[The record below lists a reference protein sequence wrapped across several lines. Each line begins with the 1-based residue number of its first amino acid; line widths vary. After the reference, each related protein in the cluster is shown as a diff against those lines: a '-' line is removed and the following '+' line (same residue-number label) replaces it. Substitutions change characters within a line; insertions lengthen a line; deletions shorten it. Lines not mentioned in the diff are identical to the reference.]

1 MPILLDHTAEDQ
13 STNTLD
19 SKGCYHC
26 GEPCEEELIQ
36 LGDKNFCC
44 VGCKTV
50 YELLSE
56 NQLDTFYRLEA
67 TPGKT
72 LRTRA
77 REDYAWLDEAA
88 AIAKICDYQDE
99 NRLKVTFHLPQI
111 HCTSCI
117 WLLENLYRLDEGV
130 LKSQVNFMTQ
140 EAHLQID
147 PQEISLRQLVELLSR
162 IGYAPRLQMDKLN
175 APKAPVIDRTFAY
188 QLGVAGFAFGN
199 IMLLSFP
206 EYLGLKELAFQRWF
220 GYLNILLVLPVL
232 LFSVKSYGQS
242 AWNSLRQGQLN
253 IDVPITLGIVV
264 LFFRSVFEIISEI
277 GPGYL
282 DSLAGLVFFLLIGRW
297 FQQRTYH
304 HLSFERNYQSYFPI
318 AVMRKQA
325 EGWASITLDQLAIGD
340 EIRITN
346 NGLLPADGVLLSGE
360 ARLDYSFVTGEAD
373 PVRRQPGERLFAG
386 GRQTG
391 GEITVLLEKAVSQS
405 YLTQL
410 WNDEAFQKAYVPG
423 SSQLLEKI
431 GKYFTPTVLLIALL
445 TIAYWWPIDHRI
457 ALHAFT
463 AVLIIA
469 CPCALA
475 LSVPFTLGNAL
486 RLLGKNEVYLKNT
499 GVLESLYDVDA
510 IVFDKTGTLTS
521 GAGKEQLVVPSSISA
536 RNKSVIKSLASQSA
550 HPISRLLTSLWP
562 SVKRLEVLGFE
573 ELAGRGIKAVVD
585 GELVALGSA
594 SFLGLART
602 EPGTWAKIGEEI
614 IGPFAIK
621 HQFREGVAAIL
632 QEWSQKYELYLLS
645 GDNDA
650 SQKQLA
656 AFFPEDHLHFQ
667 QSPHDKLA
675 FIKKLQSQGKKVLMV
690 GDGLN
695 DSGALQ
701 QSEVGLVVTEDVNNF
716 TPACDIILGSKQ
728 FANLSSI
735 MHYGQRSIHLVYG
748 AFVLAFIYNVIG
760 LSFAVQGLLSP
771 LIAAILMPLS
781 SITIAVFG
789 VLGSSYFF
797 RAGFSAVKAANPA
810 SLPVTKVTQGAD

>member
-1 MPILLDHTAEDQ
+1 MAILLDHNAD
-13 STNTLD
+13 NTTQKTYG
-19 SKGCYHC
+19 SQGCYHC

-56 NQLDTFYRLEA
+56 NQLDTFYRLES
-67 TPGKT
+67 TPGNT

-77 REDYAWLDEAA
+77 REDYAWLDEPA
-88 AIAKICDYQDE
+88 AIAKICDYQDDKH
-99 NRLKVTFHLPQI
+99 LKVTFHLPQI

-117 WLLENLYRLDEGV
+117 WLLEHLYRLDEGV
-130 LKSQVNFMTQ
+130 LKSQVNFLSQ
-140 EAHLQID
+140 EAYIQID
-147 PQEISLRQLVELLSR
+147 PQKISLRALVELLSR
-162 IGYAPRLQMDKLN
+162 IGYAPRLQMDKLSSE
-175 APKAPVIDRTFAY
+175 KEPVVDRTFAY
-188 QLGVAGFAFGN
+188 QLGIAGFAFGN

-206 EYLGLKELAFQRWF
+206 EYFGLTDLAFQRWF

-232 LFSVKSYGQS
+232 LFSAKSYWQS
-242 AWNSLRQGQLN
+242 AWQSLRQRQLN
-253 IDVPITLGIVV
+253 IDVPITLGIAV
-264 LFFRSVFEIISEI
+264 LFFRSVFEIISEL

-318 AVMRKQA
+318 AVMRRLAGK
-325 EGWASITLDQLAIGD
+325 WSSITLDQLTIGD
-340 EIRITN
+340 EIKITN
-346 NGLLPADGVLLSGE
+346 NGLLPADGELLSGE
-360 ARLDYSFVTGEAD
+360 ARMDYSFVTGEAD
-373 PVRRQPGERLFAG
+373 PVRSQVGAQLFAG

-391 GEITVLLEKAVSQS
+391 GEITVRLVKAVSQS

-410 WNDEAFQKAYVPG
+410 WNDEAFQKAYIPG

-431 GKYFTPTVLLIALL
+431 GRYFTPTVLLIALV
-445 TIAYWWPIDHRI
+445 TIGYWWPIDHRI

-486 RLLGKNEVYLKNT
+486 RLLGKNQVYIKNT
-499 GVLESLYDVDA
+499 SVLESLYDVDT

-521 GAGKEQLVVPSSISA
+521 GAGKEQLSAPGTISE
-536 RNKSVIKSLASQSA
+536 RNKSIIKSLASQSS
-550 HPISRLLTSLWP
+550 HPVSRLLSAFWP
-562 SVKRLEVLGFE
+562 SAQQTGVTDFQEVAGSGVKARLE
-573 ELAGRGIKAVVD
+573 
-585 GELVALGSA
+585 GEPVALGSA
-594 SFLGLART
+594 SFLGITTKEA
-602 EPGTWAKIGEEI
+602 GTWAKVGEEI
-614 IGPFAIK
+614 IGPFVIK
-621 HQFREGVAAIL
+621 HQYRSGVEEIL
-632 QEWSQKYELYLLS
+632 NEWSEKYDLYLLS

-650 SQKQLA
+650 SRKQLE
-656 AFFPEDHLHFQ
+656 AFFPEDHLHFE
-667 QSPHDKLA
+667 QSPHNKLA
-675 FIKKLQSQGKKVLMV
+675 FVKKLQAQGRKVLMI

-716 TPACDIILGSKQ
+716 TPACDVILGSNQ
-728 FANLSSI
+728 FANLRDI
-735 MHYGQRSIHLVYG
+735 MNYGQRTIHLVYG

-781 SITIAVFG
+781 SITIAVVG
-789 VLGSSYFF
+789 VLGSNFLF
-797 RAGFSAVKAANPA
+797 AKIKHKLRG
-810 SLPVTKVTQGAD
+810 

>member
-1 MPILLDHTAEDQ
+1 MPILLDHTAETT
-13 STNTLD
+13 SSNKHD
-19 SKGCYHC
+19 SHSCYHC
-26 GEPCEEELIQ
+26 GEPCDEELIQ

-72 LRTRA
+72 LRTRP
-77 REDYAWLDEAA
+77 REDYAWLDEPA

-99 NRLKVTFHLPQI
+99 DHLKVTFHLPQI

-117 WLLENLYRLDEGV
+117 WLLEHLYRLDEGV
-130 LKSQVNFMTQ
+130 LKSQVNFLAQ
-140 EAHLQID
+140 EAYLQID
-147 PQEISLRQLVELLSR
+147 PQKITLRQLVELLSR
-162 IGYAPRLQMDKLN
+162 IGYAPRLQMDKLTST
-175 APKAPVIDRTFAY
+175 KEPVIDRTFAY

-206 EYLGLKELAFQRWF
+206 EYLGLKDLAFQRWF
-220 GYLNILLVLPVL
+220 GYLNIFLVLPVL
-232 LFSVKSYGQS
+232 LFSAKTYWQS
-242 AWNSLRQGQLN
+242 AWQSLRQKQLN
-253 IDVPITLGIVV
+253 IDVPITLGIAV
-264 LFFRSVFEIISEI
+264 LFFRSVFEIIAEL

-318 AVMRKQA
+318 AVMRRQG
-325 EGWASITLDQLAIGD
+325 EQWASITLDQLAIGD

-346 NGLLPADGVLLSGE
+346 GGLLPADGELLSGE

-373 PVRRQPGERLFAG
+373 PVRRQPGAPLFAG

-391 GEITVLLEKAVSQS
+391 GEITVRLSKAVSQS

-423 SSQLLEKI
+423 SSQLLERV
-431 GKYFTPTVLLIALL
+431 GKYFTPAVLLIAAL
-445 TIAYWWPIDHRI
+445 TLAYWWPIDHRI

-486 RLLGKNEVYLKNT
+486 RLLGKNEVYIKNT
-499 GVLESLYDVDA
+499 GVLESLYDVDT

-521 GAGKEQLVVPSSISA
+521 GVGKEQLLFPNAISE
-536 RNKSVIKSLASQSA
+536 RNKSIIKSLASQSS
-550 HPISRLLTSLWP
+550 HPVSRLLAALWP
-562 SVKRLEVLGFE
+562 STKRVEVADFQE
-573 ELAGRGIKAVVD
+573 IAGMGVQARVGN
-585 GELVALGSA
+585 EPVALGSA
-594 SFLGLART
+594 SFLEIT
-602 EPGTWAKIGEEI
+602 TEEPGTWAKIGEDI
-614 IGPFAIK
+614 VGPFVVK
-621 HQFREGVAAIL
+621 HQYRTGVEEILHDWAA
-632 QEWSQKYELYLLS
+632 KYDLYLLS

-650 SQKQLA
+650 AREQME
-656 AFFPEDHLHFQ
+656 AFFPTDHLYFQ

-675 FIKKLQSQGKKVLMV
+675 FVKSLQAQGKKVLMI

-701 QSEVGLVVTEDVNNF
+701 QSEVGMVVTEDVNNF
-716 TPACDIILGSKQ
+716 TPACDIILGSNQ
-728 FANLSSI
+728 FVNLRNI

-748 AFVLAFIYNVIG
+748 AFVLAFIYNVVG

-781 SITIAVFG
+781 SVTIAVVG
-789 VLGSSYFF
+789 VLGTNLFF
-797 RAGFSAVKAANPA
+797 AKTRQ
-810 SLPVTKVTQGAD
+810 SLKR

>member
-36 LGDKNFCC
+36 LGNKNFCC

-77 REDYAWLDEAA
+77 REDYAWLDEPA

-99 NRLKVTFHLPQI
+99 NQLKVTFHLPQI

-117 WLLENLYRLDEGV
+117 WLLEHLYRLDEGV
-130 LKSQVNFMTQ
+130 LKSQVNFMAQ
-140 EAHLQID
+140 EAYLQID
-147 PQEISLRQLVELLSR
+147 LQKITLRQLVELLSR
-162 IGYAPRLQMDKLN
+162 IGYAPRLQMDKLT
-175 APKAPVIDRTFAY
+175 ATKEPVIDRTFAY

-206 EYLGLKELAFQRWF
+206 EYLGLKDLVFQRWF
-220 GYLNILLVLPVL
+220 GYLNIFLVLPVL
-232 LFSVKSYGQS
+232 LFSAKTYWQS
-242 AWNSLRQGQLN
+242 AWQSLRQKQLN
-253 IDVPITLGIVV
+253 IDVPITLGIAV
-264 LFFRSVFEIISEI
+264 LFFRSVFEIIAEL

-318 AVMRKQA
+318 AVMRRQA
-325 EGWASITLDQLAIGD
+325 DGWASITLDQLAIDD

-360 ARLDYSFVTGEAD
+360 ARLDYSFVTGEAE
-373 PVRRQPGERLFAG
+373 PVRCQAGASLFAG

-391 GEITVLLEKAVSQS
+391 GEITVRLVKAVSQS

-410 WNDEAFQKAYVPG
+410 WNDDAFKKTYVPG

-431 GKYFTPTVLLIALL
+431 GRYFTPTVLLIALL
-445 TIAYWWPIDHRI
+445 TIAYWWPIDHRL
-457 ALHAFT
+457 ALQAFT

-486 RLLGKNEVYLKNT
+486 RLLGKNEVYMKNT
-499 GVLESLYDVDA
+499 SVLESLYDVDT

-521 GAGKEQLVVPSSISA
+521 GAGKEQLSVPDAISERHKSI
-536 RNKSVIKSLASQSA
+536 IKSLASQSS
-550 HPISRLLTSLWP
+550 HPISRLLAAFWP
-562 SVKRLEVLGFE
+562 SVQRMTVNDFHEV
-573 ELAGRGIKAVVD
+573 AGSGVQAMVGK
-585 GELVALGSA
+585 EPVALGSA
-594 SFLGLART
+594 AFLGIAT
-602 EPGTWAKIGEEI
+602 EAPGTWAKIGEEI
-614 IGPFAIK
+614 IGPFVIK
-621 HQFREGVAAIL
+621 HQFREGVEAIL
-632 QEWSQKYELYLLS
+632 NEWSEKFDLYLLS

-650 SQKQLA
+650 SREQLES
-656 AFFPEDHLHFQ
+656 FFPLDHLHFQ

-675 FIKKLQSQGKKVLMV
+675 FVKSLQAQGKKVLMI

-716 TPACDIILGSKQ
+716 TPACDVILGSNQ
-728 FANLSSI
+728 FVNLRSI
-735 MHYGQRSIHLVYG
+735 MHYGQRSIYLVYG

-781 SITIAVFG
+781 SITIAVVG
-789 VLGSSYFF
+789 VLGSNFF
-797 RAGFSAVKAANPA
+797 FNPIRQQ
-810 SLPVTKVTQGAD
+810 LKG

>member
-19 SKGCYHC
+19 GNSCYHC

-36 LGDKNFCC
+36 LGDKQFCC

-67 TPGKT
+67 TPGNT
-72 LRTRA
+72 LRTRP
-77 REDYAWLDEAA
+77 REDYAWLDEPA

-99 NRLKVTFHLPQI
+99 HQLKVTFHLPQI

-117 WLLENLYRLDEGV
+117 WLLEHLYRLDAGV
-130 LKSQVNFMTQ
+130 LKSQVNFMAQ
-140 EAHLQID
+140 EAYLQID
-147 PQEISLRQLVELLSR
+147 PQKISLRQLVELLSR

-175 APKAPVIDRTFAY
+175 TTQAPVIDRTFAY
-188 QLGVAGFAFGN
+188 QLGIAGFAFGN

-206 EYLGLKELAFQRWF
+206 EYFGLKDLAFQRWF

-232 LFSVKSYGQS
+232 LFSAKSYWLS
-242 AWNSLRQGQLN
+242 AWQSLRQRQLN
-253 IDVPITLGIVV
+253 IDVPISLGVAV
-264 LFFRSVFEIISEI
+264 LFLRSVFEIVAEL

-304 HLSFERNYQSYFPI
+304 QLSFERNYQSYFPI
-318 AVMRKQA
+318 AVMRRQG
-325 EGWASITLDQLAIGD
+325 EEWSSITLDQLAVGD

-346 NGLLPADGVLLSGE
+346 NGLLPADGELISGE

-373 PVRRQPGERLFAG
+373 PVRHQPGAQLFAG

-391 GEITVLLEKAVSQS
+391 GEITVRLSKAVSQS

-410 WNDEAFQKAYVPG
+410 WNDEAFRKAYVPG

-431 GKYFTPTVLLIALL
+431 GKYFTPTVLVVALL

-475 LSVPFTLGNAL
+475 LSVPFSLGNAL
-486 RLLGKNEVYLKNT
+486 RLLGKNEVYIKNT
-499 GVLESLYDVDA
+499 SVLESLYDVDT

-521 GAGKEQLVVPSSISA
+521 GAGKEQLLVPEHISEKDKA
-536 RNKSVIKSLASQSA
+536 IIKSLASQSS
-550 HPISRLLTSLWP
+550 HPISRLIAAFWP
-562 SVKRLEVLGFE
+562 TVKRLEVLDFKE
-573 ELAGRGIKAVVD
+573 VAGRGLQAKIA
-585 GELVALGSA
+585 GASVALGTA
-594 SFLGLART
+594 SFLDLAT
-602 EPGTWAKIGEEI
+602 EESGTWVKIGAET
-614 IGPFAIK
+614 IGPFVVK
-621 HQFREGVAAIL
+621 HQYRSGVEEIL
-632 QEWSQKYELYLLS
+632 KDWSAKYDLYLLS

-650 SQKQLA
+650 SRAQLE
-656 AFFPEDHLHFQ
+656 AFFPADHLHFQ

-675 FIKKLQSQGKKVLMV
+675 FIKSLQDQGKKVLMI

-695 DSGALQ
+695 DAGALQ

-716 TPACDIILGSKQ
+716 TPACDVILGSNQ
-728 FANLSSI
+728 FVNLRSI
-735 MHYGQRSIHLVYG
+735 MHYGQRSIHLVYA

-781 SITIAVFG
+781 SVTIAVVG
-789 VLGSSYFF
+789 VLGTNLFF
-797 RAGFSAVKAANPA
+797 NQIKPHLRR
-810 SLPVTKVTQGAD
+810 

>member
-1 MPILLDHTAEDQ
+1 MAILLDHTAETTKP
-13 STNTLD
+13 STPHD
-19 SKGCYHC
+19 PSCYHC
-26 GEPCEEELIQ
+26 GESCDEEDIQ
-36 LGDKNFCC
+36 LGDKHFCC

-56 NQLDTFYRLEA
+56 NQLDTFYRLES

-77 REDYAWLDEAA
+77 REDYAWLDEPA
-88 AIAKICDYQDE
+88 AIAKVCDYQDE
-99 NRLKVTFHLPQI
+99 HHLKVTFHLPQI

-130 LKSQVNFMTQ
+130 LKSQVNFLAQ

-147 PQEISLRQLVELLSR
+147 PQKISLRQLVELLSR

-175 APKAPVIDRTFAY
+175 ATKEPVIDRTFAY

-206 EYLGLKELAFQRWF
+206 EYFGLKDLAFQRWF
-220 GYLNILLVLPVL
+220 GYLNIFLVLPVL
-232 LFSVKSYGQS
+232 LFSAKTYWQS
-242 AWNSLRQGQLN
+242 AWQSLRQRQLN
-253 IDVPITLGIVV
+253 IDVPITLGIAV
-264 LFFRSVFEIISEI
+264 LFFRSVFEIIAEL

-318 AVMRKQA
+318 AVMRRQA
-325 EGWASITLDQLAIGD
+325 DEWASITLDQLAIGD

-346 NGLLPADGVLLSGE
+346 NGLLPADGELLSGE
-360 ARLDYSFVTGEAD
+360 ARLDYSFVTGEAE
-373 PVRRQPGERLFAG
+373 PVRRQPGAALFAG

-391 GEITVLLEKAVSQS
+391 GEITVRLVKAVSQS

-410 WNDEAFQKAYVPG
+410 WNDEAFKKTYVPG
-423 SSQLLEKI
+423 SSQLLERV
-431 GKYFTPTVLLIALL
+431 GKYFTPAVLLIAAL
-445 TIAYWWPIDHRI
+445 TLVYWWPIDHRI

-486 RLLGKNEVYLKNT
+486 RLLGKNQVYVKNT
-499 GVLESLYDVDA
+499 SVLESLYDVDT

-521 GAGKEQLVVPSSISA
+521 GVGKEQLSAPDAISERHKSI
-536 RNKSVIKSLASQSA
+536 VKSLASQSS
-550 HPISRLLTSLWP
+550 HPVSRLLAAFWP
-562 SVKRLEVLGFE
+562 SVQRTQLTDFHEV
-573 ELAGRGIKAVVD
+573 AGSGVQAMV
-585 GELVALGSA
+585 GNESVALGSA
-594 SFLGLART
+594 AFLEIAT
-602 EPGTWAKIGEEI
+602 EAPGTWAKIGEEI
-614 IGPFAIK
+614 VGPFVIK
-621 HQFREGVAAIL
+621 HQFREGVEAIL
-632 QEWSQKYELYLLS
+632 NEWSAKFDLYLLS

-650 SQKQLA
+650 SRAQLER
-656 AFFPEDHLHFQ
+656 FFPLDHLHFQ

-675 FIKKLQSQGKKVLMV
+675 FVKSLQAQGKKVLMI

-716 TPACDIILGSKQ
+716 TPACDIILGSNQ
-728 FANLSSI
+728 FVNLRNV
-735 MHYGQRSIHLVYG
+735 MHYGQRSIHLVYA
-748 AFVLAFIYNVIG
+748 AFVLAFIYNIIG

-781 SITIAVFG
+781 SVTIAVVG
-789 VLGSSYFF
+789 VLGTNFF
-797 RAGFSAVKAANPA
+797 FTP
-810 SLPVTKVTQGAD
+810 TKQELKG